1 MPSCNSTLKVRTLSK
16 RDFDHHLR
24 EPGAAVYGR
33 RNHWLISHVDPVLLA
48 LLLILMTAG
57 LLVLYSASG
66 RDLNQVQRQMLYM
79 GAGLV
84 VMLFTA
90 QIPPRM
96 LLRWAWLPY
105 VVGTVLLVGV
115 DLFGSGAKGA
125 QRWLVIGS
133 VRFQPSEL
141 LKIAVPL
148 VLSAYFGSR
157 LLPPRFGDVCLA
169 VGVLLVPL
177 LLVAIQP
184 DLGTAILIGAGG
196 AFVLFLAGIGVRYLV
211 AALLAVLAGAPAIWL
226 FALHDYQKNR
236 ILTLLDPQQ
245 DRLGAGWNII
255 QSTTAIGSGGLVGK
269 GWFQGTQS
277 QLDFLPESHTDF
289 IIAVLSEEFGFL
301 AVLGLL
307 ALYVLI
313 VLRGL
318 VISLATPSMFG
329 RLLAGSIS
337 LTFFLYVFVNMGM
350 VAGLLPVVGVPLP
363 MVSYGGTSVVTL
375 SIGFGI
381 LMAVRSEIDTR
392 G

>member
-1 MPSCNSTLKVRTLSK
+1 LSK
-16 RDFDHHLR
+16 PDFDRHLR
-24 EPGAAVYGR
+24 EPGTAVYGQ
-33 RNHWLISHVDPVLLA
+33 RNHWLTSHIDPVLL
-48 LLLILMTAG
+48 LLSVFLMAMG

-66 RDLNQVQRQMLYM
+66 RDMGQVQRQMLYM
-79 GAGLV
+79 GVGLV
-84 VMLFTA
+84 AMMFSA

-96 LLRWAWLPY
+96 LQRWAWLPY
-105 VVGTVLLVGV
+105 VIGFLLLVGV

-125 QRWLVIGS
+125 QRWLAIGP

-148 VLSAYFGSR
+148 ALSAYLGSR
-157 LLPPRFGDVCLA
+157 LLPPRLKDVCLA
-169 VGVLLVPL
+169 IGVLLAPL
-177 LLVAIQP
+177 LLVAAQP
-184 DLGTAILIGAGG
+184 DLGTAVLIGA
-196 AFVLFLAGIGVRYLV
+196 V
-211 AALLAVLAGAPAIWL
+211 ALGAVLAGAPALWF
-226 FALHDYQKNR
+226 FALHDYQKTR

-245 DRLGAGWNII
+245 DKLGAGWNII
-255 QSTTAIGSGGLVGK
+255 QATTAIGSGGLTGK

-289 IIAVLSEEFGFL
+289 IIAVLSEEFGFV
-301 AVLGLL
+301 AVLGLIGI
-307 ALYVLI
+307 YMLI

-318 VISLATPSMFG
+318 AISLAAPSMFG

-337 LTFFLYVFVNMGM
+337 LTFFLYVFVNMAM
-350 VAGLLPVVGVPLP
+350 VAGVLPVVGVPLP

>member
-1 MPSCNSTLKVRTLSK
+1 MSK

-24 EPGAAVYGR
+24 EPGAVVYGR
-33 RNHWLISHVDPVLLA
+33 RNHWLIPHVDPLLLVLL
-48 LLLILMTAG
+48 LLLMGAG

-66 RDLNQVQRQMLYM
+66 RDTGQVQRQMLYM
-79 GAGLV
+79 GVGLV

-96 LLRWAWLPY
+96 LQRWAWLPY
-105 VVGTVLLVGV
+105 IVGAVLLVGV

-125 QRWLVIGS
+125 QRWLVIGP

-157 LLPPRFGDVCLA
+157 LLPPRFKDVCLA
-169 VGVLLVPL
+169 VAVLLVPL

-184 DLGTAILIGAGG
+184 DLGTAILIGSGG
-196 AFVLFLAGIGVRYLV
+196 AFVLFLAGIGIRYLV
-211 AALLAVLAGAPAIWL
+211 VALAALLAGAPALWF

-245 DRLGAGWNII
+245 DKLGTGWNII
-255 QSTTAIGSGGLVGK
+255 QSTTAIGSGGLTGK

-318 VISLATPSMFG
+318 AISLAAPSMFG
-329 RLLAGSIS
+329 RLLAGAMS

-350 VAGLLPVVGVPLP
+350 VAGLLPIVGVPLP
-363 MVSYGGTSVVTL
+363 MISYGGTSVVTL

-381 LMAVRSEIDTR
+381 LMAVRSEIDPR

>member
-1 MPSCNSTLKVRTLSK
+1 
-16 RDFDHHLR
+16 
-24 EPGAAVYGR
+24 
-33 RNHWLISHVDPVLLA
+33 
-48 LLLILMTAG
+48 
-57 LLVLYSASG
+57 VLYSASG
-66 RDLNQVQRQMLYM
+66 RDMGQIQRQMLFM
-79 GAGLV
+79 GVGLAA
-84 VMLFTA
+84 MSFAA

-96 LLRWAWLPY
+96 LLRWSWLPY
-105 VVGTVLLVGV
+105 VLGILLLVGV

-125 QRWLVIGS
+125 QRWLAIGP

-157 LLPPRFGDVCLA
+157 LLPPRFKDVCLA
-169 VGVLLVPL
+169 VAVLLVPL

-196 AFVLFLAGIGVRYLV
+196 AFVLFLAGIGIRYLAV
-211 AALLAVLAGAPAIWL
+211 ALLGVLAGAPAMWL

-245 DRLGAGWNII
+245 DKLGTGWNII
-255 QSTTAIGSGGLVGK
+255 QSTTAIGSGGLTGK

-301 AVLGLL
+301 AVLALL
-307 ALYVLI
+307 ALYMLI
-313 VLRGL
+313 VFRGL
-318 VISLATPSMFG
+318 AISLAAPSMFG
-329 RLLAGSIS
+329 RLLAGTIS
-337 LTFFLYVFVNMGM
+337 LTFFLYVFVNIGM

-363 MVSYGGTSVVTL
+363 MISYGGTSVVTL

-381 LMAVRSEIDTR
+381 LMAVRSETDAR

>member
-1 MPSCNSTLKVRTLSK
+1 MSK
-16 RDFDHHLR
+16 PDFDRHLR
-24 EPGAAVYGR
+24 EPGTAVYGQ
-33 RNHWLISHVDPVLLA
+33 RNHWLISHIDPVLL
-48 LLLILMTAG
+48 LLSVFLMAMG

-66 RDLNQVQRQMLYM
+66 RDMGQVQRQMLYM
-79 GAGLV
+79 GVGLV
-84 VMLFTA
+84 AMMCSA

-96 LLRWAWLPY
+96 LQRWAWLPY
-105 VVGTVLLVGV
+105 MIGFLLLVGV

-125 QRWLVIGS
+125 QRWLAIGP

-148 VLSAYFGSR
+148 ALSAYLGSR
-157 LLPPRFGDVCLA
+157 LLPPRLKDVCLA
-169 VGVLLVPL
+169 IGVLLVPL

-184 DLGTAILIGAGG
+184 DLGTAVLIGAGG
-196 AFVLFLAGIGVRYLV
+196 CFVLFLAGIGMRYLA
-211 AALLAVLAGAPAIWL
+211 AALGAVLAGAPALWF
-226 FALHDYQKNR
+226 FALHDYQKTR

-245 DRLGAGWNII
+245 DKLGAGWNII
-255 QSTTAIGSGGLVGK
+255 QATTAIGSGGLTGK

-289 IIAVLSEEFGFL
+289 IIAVLSEEFGFV
-301 AVLGLL
+301 AVLGLIGI
-307 ALYVLI
+307 YMLI

-318 VISLATPSMFG
+318 AISLAAPSMFG

-337 LTFFLYVFVNMGM
+337 LTFFLYVFVNMAM
-350 VAGLLPVVGVPLP
+350 VAGVLPVVGVPLP

>member
-1 MPSCNSTLKVRTLSK
+1 LSK
-16 RDFDHHLR
+16 PDFDRHLR
-24 EPGAAVYGR
+24 EPGTAVYGQ
-33 RNHWLISHVDPVLLA
+33 RNHWLTSHIDPVLL
-48 LLLILMTAG
+48 LLSVFLMAMG

-66 RDLNQVQRQMLYM
+66 RDMGQVQRQMLYM
-79 GAGLV
+79 GVGLV
-84 VMLFTA
+84 AMMCSA

-96 LLRWAWLPY
+96 LQRWAWLPY
-105 VVGTVLLVGV
+105 VIGVLLLVGV

-125 QRWLVIGS
+125 QRWLAIGP

-148 VLSAYFGSR
+148 ALSAYLGSR
-157 LLPPRFGDVCLA
+157 LLPPRLKDVCLA
-169 VGVLLVPL
+169 IGVLLAPL

-184 DLGTAILIGAGG
+184 DLGTAVLIGAGG
-196 AFVLFLAGIGVRYLV
+196 CFVLFLAGIGMRYLA
-211 AALLAVLAGAPAIWL
+211 AALGAVLAGAPALWF
-226 FALHDYQKNR
+226 FALHDYQKTR

-245 DRLGAGWNII
+245 DKLGAGWNII
-255 QSTTAIGSGGLVGK
+255 QATTAIGSGGLTGK

-289 IIAVLSEEFGFL
+289 IIAVLSEEFGFV
-301 AVLGLL
+301 AVLGLIGI
-307 ALYVLI
+307 YMLI

-318 VISLATPSMFG
+318 AISLAAPSMFG

-337 LTFFLYVFVNMGM
+337 LTFFLYVFVNMAM
-350 VAGLLPVVGVPLP
+350 VAGVLPVVGVPLP

>member
-1 MPSCNSTLKVRTLSK
+1 MAQALSK
-16 RDFDHHLR
+16 PDFDRHLR
-24 EPGAAVYGR
+24 EPGAVVYGR
-33 RNHWLISHVDPVLLA
+33 RSHWLIPHVDPVLTL
-48 LLLILMTAG
+48 LLLILMAAG

-66 RDLNQVQRQMLYM
+66 RDMDQVQRQMLFM
-79 GAGLV
+79 GAGLAA
-84 VMLFTA
+84 MSFAA

-96 LLRWAWLPY
+96 LLRWSWLPY
-105 VVGTVLLVGV
+105 VLGTLLLVGV

-125 QRWLVIGS
+125 QRWLAIGPA
-133 VRFQPSEL
+133 RFQPSEL

-157 LLPPRFGDVCLA
+157 LLPPRFKEVCLA
-169 VGVLLVPL
+169 VALLLVPL

-184 DLGTAILIGAGG
+184 DLGTAILIGSGG
-196 AFVLFLAGIGVRYLV
+196 AFVLFLAGIGMRYLAV
-211 AALLAVLAGAPAIWL
+211 ALIGALTGAPALWF

-245 DRLGAGWNII
+245 DKLGAGWNII
-255 QSTTAIGSGGLVGK
+255 QSTTAIGSGGLTGK

-289 IIAVLSEEFGFL
+289 IIAVLSEEFGFI
-301 AVLGLL
+301 AVLALL
-307 ALYVLI
+307 ALYMLI
-313 VLRGL
+313 VVRGL
-318 VISLATPSMFG
+318 IISLAAPSMFG

-350 VAGLLPVVGVPLP
+350 VAGLLPIVGVPLP

-375 SIGFGI
+375 CIGFGI
-381 LMAVRSEIDTR
+381 LMAVRSETDTR